1 MRPTTGRRASLTGR
15 RTRPACDGDAFAKG
29 RDFAAWLG
37 LVPKQISTGDRT
49 ILGKIS
55 KRGNRYLRVLFVQA
69 AWVVLIKPKSW
80 ETRPHI
86 RQIGKTSCDARP
98 DHTNGSN
105 ASFPAWRRLDRFTPM
120 NGHVRPCSARLSRAT
135 NRHLRCASSRG
146 AIAPFKIAR
155 SATATRIWPFTPSA
169 NTRSARCRRAP
180 GWTSSPQERV

>member
-1 MRPTTGRRASLTGR
+1 MDRGGPIHGDYTISGRSLARAGGNEWSAPVKPGPRAPAPRVAMLTS
-15 RTRPACDGDAFAKG
+15 
-29 RDFAAWLG
+29 AAALG
-37 LVPKQISTGDRT
+37 QSP
-49 ILGKIS
+49 
-55 KRGNRYLRVLFVQA
+55 RVLVTA
-69 AWVVLIKPKSW
+69 RA
-80 ETRPHI
+80 
-86 RQIGKTSCDARP
+86 DAVINRF
-98 DHTNGSN
+98 DEVRNGSN